1 MPREPKSGKKL
12 LGEVLL
18 LLLFSCLVAGGATLK
33 VRSDIETLWNASG
46 PAREE
51 RLVRIPSGTP
61 LNEVA
66 LLLAYAGALKEPEI
80 FSLIVRLDGKAN
92 GIKAGE
98 YRLPPQASMAE
109 ILQILEQGQASGK
122 IIQHRIVIPEGL
134 TTRQVLARVASDP
147 NLEGEITLTFSEGE
161 LLPETYFF
169 PRGTTR
175 DAVLLRM
182 QESMQET
189 LAELWQSRADNL
201 PLTRPREAVI
211 LASIIESET
220 GLASERAQV
229 ASVFINRLRRGVRL
243 QSDPTVSYAIT
254 QGQFILDRALTR
266 TDLGLDHPY
275 NTYKNK
281 GLPPGA
287 IVNAGRAALQA
298 AVNPAETDY
307 YYFVADGEGGHR
319 FASNLIDHNR
329 NVAAYRAALE
339 AEKRSAA
346 ARSQAVE
353 KERATEALREAVER
367 SEQDRKGTAE

>member
-18 LLLFSCLVAGGATLK
+18 LLLFACLVAGGATLK

-51 RLVRIPSGTP
+51 RWVQIPQGTP

-80 FSLIVRLDGKAN
+80 FSLIVRLDGKASV
-92 GIKAGE
+92 IKAGE

-109 ILQILEQGQASGK
+109 ILRILEQGQASGK

-147 NLEGEITLTFSEGE
+147 NLEGEITLAFAEGA

-175 DAVLLRM
+175 DQVLNRM

-189 LAELWQSRADNL
+189 LAELWQGRADNL
-201 PLTRPREAVI
+201 PLANPQEAVI

-266 TDLGLDHPY
+266 DDLALDHPY
-275 NTYKNK
+275 NTYRIA

-287 IVNAGRAALQA
+287 IVNPGRAAVQA
-298 AVNPAETDY
+298 ALQPAETDY

-346 ARSQAVE
+346 SRTQAVAQ
-353 KERATEALREAVER
+353 ERATEALREAVER
-367 SEQDRKGTAE
+367 SEQDRTSP